1 MLELFHSSCYHL
13 QADVNLY
20 IKVALVVVVV
30 LTGPFE
36 KNKIVDSV
44 EDRAI
49 KSSRLLLRLR

>member
-30 LTGPFE
+30 LTGLFE

-44 EDRAI
+44 A
-49 KSSRLLLRLR
+49 SSHSSPW